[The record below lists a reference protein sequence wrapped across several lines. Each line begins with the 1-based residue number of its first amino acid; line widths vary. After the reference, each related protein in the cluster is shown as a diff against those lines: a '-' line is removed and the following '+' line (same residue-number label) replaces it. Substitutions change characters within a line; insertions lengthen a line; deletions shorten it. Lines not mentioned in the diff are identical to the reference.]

1 MSEPIKKIPIAKPF
15 FGGNEAIYVN
25 DAVVSGEISGNFG
38 KYISKFENEF
48 SSYCGVQY
56 GITTNNGTTALH
68 LAMATLGLG
77 GGDEVL
83 VQTFTNMGTLFAV
96 CYTGAKPVAIDIEP
110 DTWNINPN
118 ILEKKI
124 TPKTKAIVVVHIF
137 GHPVDMDPILDFA
150 RRHNLFVVEDVA
162 EAHGAEYKG
171 KKVGSLGDIGCFSF
185 YANKIIT
192 TGEGGM
198 LITNSK
204 NIADK
209 ARSLHSLSYG
219 NNKNKFMHESIGFNY
234 RMSNIIAAF
243 GCAQLENIN
252 KVIDMKR
259 TMAKYYNEGLSN
271 ISSLQLPIE
280 KDYAR
285 SVYWMYHVVLRGKW
299 LGKRERV
306 MGFLKENGVET
317 RESFVPFNKQKI
329 FIEKNITKENECP
342 VANLVGENGFYLPSG
357 PVISEEELNYTI
369 SLLKEFLK

>member
-1 MSEPIKKIPIAKPF
+1 MIPVCKPWLP
-15 FGGNEAIYVN
+15 GNE
-25 DAVVSGEISGNFG
+25 E
-38 KYISKFENEF
+38 KYILDAIRTNWISSAGQYIERFEEEF
-48 SSYCGVQY
+48 ARYCGVKY
-56 GITTNNGTTALH
+56 GVCCTSGLAALH
-68 LAMATLGLG
+68 LACAALDLKK
-77 GGDEVL
+77 GDEVI
-83 VQTFTNMGTLFAV
+83 VPTFTMAASVNAIIF
-96 CYTGAKPVAIDIEP
+96 TGAKPVLIDCDAETYCIDVDKIE
-110 DTWNINPN
+110 
-118 ILEKKI
+118 EKI
-124 TPKTKAIVVVHIF
+124 TPRTKAIMPVHIY
-137 GHPVDMDPILDFA
+137 GHPCEMKKIIELA
-150 RRHNLFVVEDVA
+150 NKYSLYIIEDAA
-162 EAHGAEYKG
+162 EAHGAEYNKTKCG
-171 KKVGSLGDIGCFSF
+171 AMSDIGCFSF